1 MSLTGEHVE
10 KSPCSAQP
18 QQASVSDR
26 SIQLREP
33 HTRDRKTVNARER
46 LWFPKKKKK
55 NQCFLD
61 KTQKLH
67 MLIHSDCDDILS
79 QDLCKFK

>member
-55 NQCFLD
+55 PMFSEQDRKVAHVN
-61 KTQKLH
+61 
-67 MLIHSDCDDILS
+67 S
-79 QDLCKFK
+79 Q